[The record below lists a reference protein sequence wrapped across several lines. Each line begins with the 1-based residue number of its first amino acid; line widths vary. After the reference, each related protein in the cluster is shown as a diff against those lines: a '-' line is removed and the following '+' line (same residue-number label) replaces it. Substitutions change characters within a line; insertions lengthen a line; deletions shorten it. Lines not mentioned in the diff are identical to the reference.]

1 MSDPEIFS
9 RANEFLA
16 RGQSIVLCT
25 LIYKEGSGPREPG
38 SKMLVTPDGKAL
50 GTIGGGGMERLI
62 VTQALE
68 ALAEGK
74 PRTLHFAMGIPPR
87 EGMIAID
94 SKCGGEVKIFMDI
107 VKPNPRLII
116 MGSGW
121 ITQAT
126 ARYAKECGFEV
137 TVVDDAETAKQ
148 ELFPGATVVNGKYPE
163 SLAGVEVRS
172 SDFVAVLHGETPF
185 ELAALRH
192 AAKAKPAYIGLL
204 GSGNKA
210 KKHKEQL
217 KSEGFDAK
225 VLDALYAPI
234 GLDIS
239 AETPEEIGVS
249 IVAEMIKRKRG

>member
-16 RGQSIVLCT
+16 KGQSVVLCT

-38 SKMLVTPDGKAL
+38 AKMLVTPDGEAL

-68 ALAEGK
+68 ALAEGR

-107 VKPNPRLII
+107 VKPEPRLVI

-121 ITQAT
+121 IAQST
-126 ARYAKECGFEV
+126 ARYAKDCGFEV
-137 TVVDDAETAKQ
+137 TVVDDAESAKQ
-148 ELFPGATVVNGKYPE
+148 EYFPGMTVVNGKYPE
-163 SLAGVEVRS
+163 SLGGVEIRP

-210 KKHKEQL
+210 KKHKEEL

-225 VLDALYAPI
+225 VLDAMYAPI

-249 IVAEMIKRKRG
+249 IVAEMIRVKRG

>member
-1 MSDPEIFS
+1 MSDPEIF
-9 RANEFLA
+9 RRTGDFLA

-25 LIYKEGSGPREPG
+25 LIFKEGSGPREPG
-38 SKMLVTPDGKAL
+38 SKMLVTPDGKSL

-68 ALAEGK
+68 ALIEGK
-74 PRTLHFAMGIPPR
+74 PRTLHFAMGVPPR

-107 VKPNPRLII
+107 VKPEPRLII

-121 ITQAT
+121 IAQAT
-126 ARYAKECGFEV
+126 AHYAKECGFEV
-137 TVVDDAETAKQ
+137 IVVDDAVTAKQ
-148 ELFPGATVVNGKYPE
+148 EYFHEMKVMNSKYPE
-163 SLAGVEVRS
+163 SLEGVEIRP

-192 AAKAKPAYIGLL
+192 AAKVKPAYIGLL

-225 VLDALYAPI
+225 VLDAIYAPI
-234 GLDIS
+234 GLDIN
-239 AETPEEIGVS
+239 AETPEEIGIS
-249 IVAEMIKRKRG
+249 IAAEMIKKKRG

>member
-9 RANEFLA
+9 RVGEFLA
-16 RGQSIVLCT
+16 RGQSVVLCT
-25 LIYKEGSGPREPG
+25 LIFKEGSGPREPG

-62 VTQALE
+62 VAQALE
-68 ALAEGK
+68 ALAESK

-94 SKCGGEVKIFMDI
+94 SKCGGEVKIFMDV
-107 VKPNPRLII
+107 VKPEPRLII

-121 ITQAT
+121 IAQAT
-126 ARYAKECGFEV
+126 AHYAKDCGFEII
-137 TVVDDAETAKQ
+137 VVDDAATAKQ
-148 ELFPGATVVNGKYPE
+148 EYFPGMTVVNGKYPE
-163 SLAGVEVRS
+163 SLAGVEIRS

-192 AAKAKPAYIGLL
+192 AAKARPAYIGLL

-217 KSEGFDAK
+217 KLEGLDAK
-225 VLDALYAPI
+225 VLDAMYAPI
-234 GLDIS
+234 GLDIN

>member
-16 RGQSIVLCT
+16 RGQSVVLCT
-25 LIYKEGSGPREPG
+25 LIQKEGSGPREPG

-107 VKPNPRLII
+107 VKPDPRLII

-121 ITQAT
+121 IAQAT

-137 TVVDDAETAKQ
+137 TVIDDAATAKQ
-148 ELFPGATVVNGKYPE
+148 EYFPGMTIVNGKYPE
-163 SLAGVEVRS
+163 SLGGVEIRS

>member
-16 RGQSIVLCT
+16 RGQSVVLCT
-25 LIYKEGSGPREPG
+25 LIFKEGSGPREPG
-38 SKMLVTPDGKAL
+38 SKMLVTPDGKAF

-68 ALAEGK
+68 VLAEGK

-94 SKCGGEVKIFMDI
+94 SKCGGEVKIFMDV
-107 VKPNPRLII
+107 VKPEPRLII

-121 ITQAT
+121 IAQAT
-126 ARYAKECGFEV
+126 ARYAKDCGFEII
-137 TVVDDAETAKQ
+137 VVDDASTGKQ
-148 ELFPGATVVNGKYPE
+148 EYFPGMTVVNSKYPE
-163 SLAGVEVRS
+163 SLKGVEIRS
-172 SDFVAVLHGETPF
+172 SDLVAVLHGETPF
-185 ELAALRH
+185 ELAALRY
-192 AAKAKPAYIGLL
+192 AVKAKPAYIGLL

-225 VLDALYAPI
+225 VLDAMYAPI
-234 GLDIS
+234 GLDIN

-249 IVAEMIKRKRG
+249 IVAEMIKKKRG

>member
-16 RGQSIVLCT
+16 KGQSVVLCT

-38 SKMLVTPDGKAL
+38 AKMLVTPDGEAL

-68 ALAEGK
+68 ALAEGR

-107 VKPNPRLII
+107 VKPEPRLVI

-121 ITQAT
+121 IAQST
-126 ARYAKECGFEV
+126 ARYAKDCGFEV
-137 TVVDDAETAKQ
+137 TVVDDAESAKQ
-148 ELFPGATVVNGKYPE
+148 EYFPGMAVVNGKYPE
-163 SLAGVEVRS
+163 SLGGVEIRP

-225 VLDALYAPI
+225 VLDAMYAPI

-249 IVAEMIKRKRG
+249 IVAEMIRVKRG

>member
-1 MSDPEIFS
+1 MSDPEIF
-9 RANEFLA
+9 RQANEFLA
-16 RGQSIVLCT
+16 KGQSVVLCT
-25 LIYKEGSGPREPG
+25 LTFKEGSGPREPG
-38 SKMLVTPDGKAL
+38 SKMLITPDGKSL

-68 ALAEGK
+68 ALTEGK

-107 VKPNPRLII
+107 VRPDPRLII

-121 ITQAT
+121 IAQAT
-126 ARYAKECGFEV
+126 ARYAKDCGFEV
-137 TVVDDAETAKQ
+137 IVVDDAESAKQ
-148 ELFPGATVVNGKYPE
+148 EYFPGMTVVNSKYPE
-163 SLAGVEVRS
+163 SLAGLEIRS
-172 SDFVAVLHGETPF
+172 SDYVAVLHGETQF

-192 AAKAKPAYIGLL
+192 AVKAKPAYIGLL
-204 GSGNKA
+204 GSSNKA

-225 VLDALYAPI
+225 VLDVLYAPI
-234 GLDIS
+234 GLDIN
-239 AETPEEIGVS
+239 AETPAEIGVS
-249 IVAEMIKRKRG
+249 IIAEMIKLKRG

>member
-16 RGQSIVLCT
+16 KGQSVVLCT

-38 SKMLVTPDGKAL
+38 AKMLVTPDGEAL

-68 ALAEGK
+68 ALAEGR

-107 VKPNPRLII
+107 VKPEPRLVI

-121 ITQAT
+121 IAQST
-126 ARYAKECGFEV
+126 ARYAKDCGFEV
-137 TVVDDAETAKQ
+137 TVVDDAESAKQ
-148 ELFPGATVVNGKYPE
+148 EYFPGMTVVNGKYPE
-163 SLAGVEVRS
+163 SLGGVEIRPF
-172 SDFVAVLHGETPF
+172 DFVAVLHGETPF

-225 VLDALYAPI
+225 VLDAMYAPI

-249 IVAEMIKRKRG
+249 IVAEMIRVKRG